1 MVLPG
6 SADYSGRMAD
16 LFDVVADGTRRS
28 ILEHLRDDDPR
39 GAGLKVGELVAAL
52 EVSQPTVS
60 KHLKVLRE
68 AGLVSVR
75 EEGQSR
81 RYRLEPDGLDGMGSW
96 LAPFVG
102 GDAAVDGDAAEGGA
116 ARAEA
121 DAAAATVY
129 GAWAGVE
136 VGDRVGRTAADA
148 AHRAQRALESAQE
161 RLRGARRRVG
171 RGVSRRLPRWARRD

>member
-1 MVLPG
+1 
-6 SADYSGRMAD
+6 MAD

-81 RYRLEPDGLDGMGSW
+81 RYRLEPEGLDGMGSW

-102 GDAAVDGDAAEGGA
+102 GDTAVGGDAGDGDAAGGA
-116 ARAEA
+116 AARAAA

-148 AHRAQRALESAQE
+148 AHRAQRALESAQD
-161 RLRGARRRVG
+161 RWRGARRRVG
-171 RGVSRRLPRWARRD
+171 RGVGRRLPGWARRD